1 MGLVACL
8 PCACAPPSPK
18 PPAPA
23 PPEPPAPAESRAWFR
38 YAGDERHEIS
48 QAIRIEGGCLAV
60 TSTGLRAVS
69 PRGDCVGPWE
79 IAPQRLPP
87 VAAVRKIDRGFA
99 FLTERG
105 TAWIST
111 YPTSAVTSS
120 VRPPPGLVPAGGA
133 FVGVDQAGRPYHFD
147 GDWKASALPEGV
159 ALFTLQAAP
168 QGVFALGAPESIWV
182 SADQGARFVRAAT
195 DPADVSLALTA
206 LRWTQSGALF
216 ADGRAGD
223 LTLAPTTGTFRKV
236 ATDTHEEA
244 RDPDMLTVP
253 PAPAARALEGRT
265 AALAGTRY
273 LEIRGSNEGARHH
286 LVRGTLGEA
295 LEEIPLPALSECH
308 SVWMAARESAE
319 GGARTSG
326 GDGKGGP
333 SLPKGRGVH
342 LVVACEHAG
351 EVPETTL
358 FFSADGGDTFTEQ
371 GRYAME
377 SASAVRLAV
386 TADGAALTSG
396 VCPLPSPGSTGRAE
410 CRAGSLALW
419 RADGGRTRIA
429 AGPMDR
435 VLGLAA
441 EPRGTVFVVGLH
453 EGLLKVAWG
462 PVGDRETSLRQV
474 SLAALNVAL
483 SEDGGDV
490 HLCSTPETDERG
502 ALGFCVA
509 GGREETS
516 PKRWIV
522 VGRDGALASQ
532 VAIDAAAVAGAGER
546 VMAVGEAVRL
556 SRDGGAT
563 WETIAISGET
573 ARGVACSD
581 EACVIGDGLVHLD
594 RGATE
599 LLSPAQVTEE
609 NTDRIPKLG
618 PAITCRPADGAAP
631 VELDRVITWYLP
643 LPQLDD
649 LALGDALWSLT
660 TEHPRTGVVERVVAA
675 IDPKTPGAPLLRRA
689 LLGARPAPPLRAVE
703 MFGAIARAR
712 STAPDPLPTGGASP
726 TPVDVAWTDVDTGR
740 SATAVVGGAWKRSH
754 GERPPYLSVDVQV
767 IDGWLVTP
775 AGATA
780 IDGAKRFL
788 RIEAVGAPF
797 SRPMT
802 PSSYDHIPAG
812 AGTLAQ
818 VVLSPIREHW
828 PRTFAAD
835 ISAVTYAWVDHG
847 QSPPVTRA
855 RTIAARADATF
866 SRRGAEKGV
875 IVMPFSETETEAPRT
890 GVFHPIL
897 ATGELGPG
905 VPVAAP
911 SDFDRA
917 PRRCTRGERAGTP
930 RAVWKHSEAA
940 FADGRR
946 VVALAQGSGL
956 DWGLSDG
963 VVLHGSPGQPCASAL
978 RASALRG
985 AWTVVLDGSLA
996 HGWLFRPGPPAPG
1009 DRQKRR
1015 STVTLLPLVCE
1026 AAPGLRAPPEVEERA
1041 REESGLTRLRAP
1053 GWK

>member
-1 MGLVACL
+1 M
-8 PCACAPPSPK
+8 
-18 PPAPA
+18 PA
-23 PPEPPAPAESRAWFR
+23 PPEPPAPTESRAWFR
-38 YAGDERHEIS
+38 YAGNEPHEIW

-69 PRGDCVGPWE
+69 PRGDCTGPWE
-79 IAPQRLPP
+79 IAAQRLPP
-87 VAAVRKIDRGFA
+87 LSAVRKIDRGFA
-99 FLTERG
+99 FLAERG

-111 YPTSAVTSS
+111 YPTSPVVSS
-120 VRPPPGLVPAGGA
+120 VRPPPGLLPVGGA

-159 ALFTLQAAP
+159 ALFTSQATP

-182 SADQGARFVRAAT
+182 SVDQGARFVRAAT

-223 LTLAPTTGTFRKV
+223 LALDPATGTFRRV
-236 ATDTHEEA
+236 ATGTYEEA
-244 RDPDMLTVP
+244 RDPDLLAVLP
-253 PAPAARALEGRT
+253 GPAAHAVEGRT
-265 AALAGTRY
+265 AALVGTRY
-273 LEIRGSNEGARHH
+273 LEIRGSNEGARYR
-286 LVRGTLGEA
+286 LVRGALGEA

-308 SVWMAARESAE
+308 SVWMAARESTE

-326 GDGKGGP
+326 GDGKVGA
-333 SLPKGRGVH
+333 SRQKGRGVH
-342 LVVACEHAG
+342 LVVACRHGWEAP
-351 EVPETTL
+351 EVTL
-358 FFSADGGDTFTEQ
+358 FFSADGGDTFREQ
-371 GRYAME
+371 GRHAMDF
-377 SASAVRLAV
+377 ASAASLAV

-396 VCPLPSPGSTGRAE
+396 VCPLPSPGSTGRTE
-410 CRAGSLALW
+410 CQAGSLALW
-419 RADGGRTRIA
+419 RADGGQTRIA

-453 EGLLKVAWG
+453 EGALRVAWG
-462 PVGDRETSLRQV
+462 PVGGRETSLRQV
-474 SLAALNVAL
+474 PLAALNMAL

-516 PKRWIV
+516 PRRWVV

-532 VAIDAAAVAGAGER
+532 VAIDAAGVAGAGER
-546 VMAVGEAVRL
+546 VMAVGETVRL

-581 EACVIGDGLVHLD
+581 EACVIGDGLVHF
-594 RGATE
+594 GWEATE
-599 LLSPAQVTEE
+599 LLSPAQVTEK

-618 PAITCRPADGAAP
+618 PVITCRPADGAAP

-660 TEHPRTGVVERVVAA
+660 TEQPRTGVVERVLAA
-675 IDPKTPGAPLLRRA
+675 IDPKAPGAPLIRRA

-712 STAPDPLPTGGASP
+712 SAAPHPLPTGGGSP
-726 TPVDVAWTDVDTGR
+726 TAVDVAWTDVDTGR
-740 SATAVVGGAWKRSH
+740 SAKAVVDGAWKRAY
-754 GERPPYLSVDVQV
+754 GDGPPYLSVDVQV

-780 IDGAKRFL
+780 IDGSRRPL
-788 RIEAVGAPF
+788 RIEAGAGA
-797 SRPMT
+797 RGRAMT
-802 PSSYDHIPAG
+802 ISSDDHIPAG

-818 VVLSPIREHW
+818 VVLGLVREHW
-828 PRTFAAD
+828 PRTFGAD
-835 ISAVTYAWVDHG
+835 IAAVMYGWVDHG
-847 QSPPVTRA
+847 QSPPVART
-855 RTIAARADATF
+855 RTIAARADALF

-875 IVMPFSETETEAPRT
+875 VVMPFSETETEAPRT

-930 RAVWKHSEAA
+930 RVVWKHSEAA

-946 VVALAQGSGL
+946 VVALSLASGL
-956 DWGLSDG
+956 DWGLADG

-978 RASALRG
+978 RASSVWD

-1041 REESGLTRLRAP
+1041 REESGLTRLHAP

>member
-1 MGLVACL
+1 M
-8 PCACAPPSPK
+8 
-18 PPAPA
+18 
-23 PPEPPAPAESRAWFR
+23 
-38 YAGDERHEIS
+38 
-48 QAIRIEGGCLAV
+48 

-111 YPTSAVTSS
+111 YPTSAAVSF

-147 GDWKASALPEGV
+147 GEWKASALPQGV
-159 ALFTLQAAP
+159 ALFTLQATP

-182 SADQGARFVRAAT
+182 SVDQGARFVRAAT
-195 DPADVSLALTA
+195 DPADVSVALTA
-206 LRWTQSGALF
+206 LRWTASGAVF

-223 LTLAPTTGTFRKV
+223 LALDPTGTFRRV
-236 ATDTHEEA
+236 TSRTYEEA
-244 RDPDMLTVP
+244 RAPDALAVLP
-253 PAPAARALEGRT
+253 GPAARALEGRE
-265 AALAGTRY
+265 AALSGTRY
-273 LEIRGSNEGARHH
+273 LEIRGSNEGARYH

-295 LEEIPLPALSECH
+295 LEEVPLPALDGCR

-319 GGARTSG
+319 GGAHTSVG
-326 GDGKGGP
+326 EVKVGA
-333 SLPKGRGVH
+333 SRPKARGVH
-342 LVVACEHAG
+342 LVAACGHAAERQ
-351 EVPETTL
+351 EVTL

-371 GRYAME
+371 GRYGME
-377 SASAVRLAV
+377 SAAAVSLSV

-396 VCPLPSPGSTGRAE
+396 VCPLPSPGSTGGAE
-410 CRAGSLALW
+410 CRAGSPALW
-419 RADGGRTRIA
+419 RADGGRTRID
-429 AGPMDR
+429 AGPMER

-441 EPRGTVFVVGLH
+441 GDEGTVFVVGLR
-453 EGLLKVAWG
+453 EGLLRVAWG
-462 PVGDRETSLRQV
+462 PVGDRDTSLHQV
-474 SLAALNVAL
+474 PLAALNGAL
-483 SEDGGDV
+483 SKDGGDV
-490 HLCSTPETDERG
+490 HLCSTPATDEGG

-516 PKRWIV
+516 PKRWVV

-532 VAIDAAAVAGAGER
+532 VAIDAAGVAGAGER
-546 VMAVGEAVRL
+546 VMAVGETVRV

-573 ARGVACSD
+573 AGRVACSD
-581 EACVIGDGLVHLD
+581 EACVIGDGLVHLGWD
-594 RGATE
+594 ATE
-599 LLSPAQVTEE
+599 LLSPAQVTEKKTE
-609 NTDRIPKLG
+609 RIPKLG
-618 PAITCRPADGAAP
+618 PVITCRPADGAAP

-643 LPQLDD
+643 LPQLDG

-660 TEHPRTGVVERVVAA
+660 AEHPRTGVVERVVAA
-675 IDPKTPGAPLLRRA
+675 IDPKAPGAPLFRRA
-689 LLGARPAPPLRAVE
+689 LLGARPAPPLRAAW
-703 MFGAIARAR
+703 MYGAITRAR
-712 STAPDPLPTGGASP
+712 LAPPDPFLKPSAWPTQ
-726 TPVDVAWTDVDTGR
+726 VDVAWTDVDTGR
-740 SATAVVGGAWKRSH
+740 SATAVVDGAWTRSH
-754 GERPPYLSVDVQV
+754 GEGPPFLSVDVQV

-780 IDGAKRFL
+780 IDGSRRFL

-812 AGTLAQ
+812 AGALAQ

-828 PRTFAAD
+828 PRTFGAD

-855 RTIAARADATF
+855 RTIAARADALF

-875 IVMPFSETETEAPRT
+875 VVMPFSETEAESPRT

-911 SDFDRA
+911 ADFDRA
-917 PRRCTRGERAGTP
+917 PRRCTREERAGTP

-946 VVALAQGSGL
+946 VIALALGSGL
-956 DWGLSDG
+956 GWGLSDG

-978 RASALRG
+978 RASSIWG
-985 AWTVVLDGSLA
+985 AWTVVLDGSLG
-996 HGWLFRPGPPAPG
+996 HGWLFRPGPPDPG

-1026 AAPGLRAPPEVEERA
+1026 ATPGLHAPPEVEERA
-1041 REESGLTRLRAP
+1041 REESSLTRLRAP